1 MSFFEKMTA
10 EKAKMLSPLV
20 LAFIGDAVMTLYVKE
35 YLAKSSDAK
44 AGKLHIA
51 ASKIVC
57 SEAQADLLD
66 KIYETLTETEKGI
79 FLRCRNA
86 KYNSVSKNGT
96 IADYK
101 KASGLEAVLGYNYL
115 IGDMDRCGVLL
126 KFALPNNN

>member
-1 MSFFEKMTA
+1 LEFFEKMTL

-35 YLAKSSDAK
+35 YLAKTSDAK

-51 ASKIVC
+51 ASKIIC

-66 KIYETLTETEKGI
+66 NIYEMLTENEKGI

-96 IADYK
+96 VADYK

-115 IGDMDRCGVLL
+115 IGDTHRCGFLL
-126 KFALPNNN
+126 NHALPKNK